1 MNTIL
6 LETKGIAN
14 LSGKFYIPAY
24 QRGYRWTDESIKLIE
39 DVLEI
44 ENVGVPK
51 ETRYCLQPVVV
62 KNRSDGSYELIDGQQ
77 RLTTIYLIYKAIK
90 KYVPFAEAKFSLIYE
105 IRYRAEDFL
114 KNLSESSPEDNID
127 FFYMKKAFMGI
138 VNWFDGQSNPSLT
151 AFKFYSLL
159 SERVELIWYEVGAAE
174 DGNALFQRL
183 NIGKIPLTSSE
194 LVKAI
199 FLSESNKSGLASN
212 RKNEIALQWDSIEKE
227 LHDSSFWGF
236 ITNIRG
242 EEYQT
247 RIDLILNLISGA
259 KFQAYEKYETFYY
272 FDNLRKSKNL
282 IDIWQEI
289 LHTFLVLKDW
299 YKNHE
304 LYHKIGYLIG
314 INLKLSDIFKLAKGK
329 TKRGFITALD
339 EEIKKSIKSDINYS
353 ELSYEN
359 SSDYKKIA
367 RLLFLFNVEA
377 TRQNGEQS
385 MWFPF
390 DKYKNGKWS
399 LEHIHAQQSEGM
411 TTVEEWKE
419 WLALH
424 MESVKTVGEIQVHD
438 GKLQKDSLEATI
450 KKIQDM
456 MSDSYPK
463 EHFGDEFKAIRQTVE
478 TILSDGANV
487 SYLHSISNLALLNAR
502 NNAALSN
509 AAFDA
514 KRNKIIELDKKGEFI
529 PYCTKMVFLKYYTK
543 SAGNQVHFWG
553 QIDRESY
560 VAAINSTLSS
570 FLPEKIIKIGEVSQ
584 NG

>member
-1 MNTIL
+1 MNTIS
-6 LETKGIAN
+6 LETKKLGDLN
-14 LSGKFYIPAY
+14 GNFYIPAY
-24 QRGYRWTDESIKLIE
+24 QRGYRWTDEAIKLIE

-44 ENVGVPK
+44 ENSENEK
-51 ETRYCLQPVVV
+51 DSRYCLQPIVV
-62 KNRSDGSYELIDGQQ
+62 KKKNDGSFELIDGQQ

-90 KYVPFAEAKFSLIYE
+90 KYVPFVEAKFTLNYE
-105 IRYRAEDFL
+105 IRYRAEEFL
-114 KNLSESSPEDNID
+114 KNLSASSPEDNID
-127 FFYMKKAFMGI
+127 FFYIKKAFIGI
-138 VNWFDGQSNPSLT
+138 VDWFDRQSDPSLV

-159 SERVELIWYEVGAAE
+159 SERVEFIWYEVGQDE
-174 DGNALFQRL
+174 DGNELFQRL

-199 FLSESNKSGLASN
+199 FLSESNKNGVSVN

-236 ITNIRG
+236 LTNVNG

-247 RIDLILNLISGA
+247 RIDLILDLISGT
-259 KFQAYEKYETFYY
+259 KFQDYEKYETFYY

-282 IDIWQEI
+282 IDIWQDI
-289 LHTFLVLKDW
+289 LHTFLVLTDW

-314 INLKLSDIFKLAKGK
+314 INLRLSDIFESAKGK

-367 RLLFLFNVEA
+367 RLLFLFNVES

-424 MESVKTVGEIQVHD
+424 IESVKTVGEIQVQER
-438 GKLQKDSLEATI
+438 KLQKDSLEGTI
-450 KKIQDM
+450 KKIQGM

-463 EHFGDEFKAIRQTVE
+463 EHFGDEFKAIRE
-478 TILSDGANV
+478 TIETMLSDGANG
-487 SYLHSISNLALLNAR
+487 SYLHSISNLALLNAG

-509 AAFDA
+509 ATFDA

-560 VAAINSTLSS
+560 VDAINSTLAS
-570 FLPEKIIKIGEVSQ
+570 FLPEKIITIVEVSQ

>member
-1 MNTIL
+1 MNTIS
-6 LETKGIAN
+6 LETKKLGDLN
-14 LSGKFYIPAY
+14 GNFYIPAY
-24 QRGYRWTDESIKLIE
+24 QRGYRWTDEAIKLIE

-44 ENVGVPK
+44 ENSENEK
-51 ETRYCLQPVVV
+51 DSRYCLQPIVV
-62 KNRSDGSYELIDGQQ
+62 KKKNDRSFELIDGQQ

-90 KYVPFAEAKFSLIYE
+90 KYVPFVEAKFTLNYE
-105 IRYRAEDFL
+105 IRYRAEEFL
-114 KNLSESSPEDNID
+114 KNLSASSPEDNID
-127 FFYMKKAFMGI
+127 FFYIKKAFIGI
-138 VNWFDGQSNPSLT
+138 VDWFDRQSDPSLV

-159 SERVELIWYEVGAAE
+159 SERVEFIWYEVGPDE
-174 DGNALFQRL
+174 DGNELFQRL

-199 FLSESNKSGLASN
+199 FLSESNKNGVSVN

-236 ITNIRG
+236 LTNVNG

-247 RIDLILNLISGA
+247 RIDLILYLISGT
-259 KFQAYEKYETFYY
+259 KFQDYEKYETFYY

-282 IDIWQEI
+282 IDIWQDI
-289 LHTFLVLKDW
+289 LHTFLVLTDW

-314 INLKLSDIFKLAKGK
+314 VNLKLGDIFALAKGK
-329 TKRGFITALD
+329 TKRAFIIALD

-359 SSDYKKIA
+359 PSDYKKIA
-367 RLLFLFNVEA
+367 KLLFLFNVEA

-385 MWFPF
+385 LWFPF

-411 TTVEEWKE
+411 KTIKEWKE

-424 MESVKTVGEIQVHD
+424 LESVKTVGELQVQD
-438 GKLQKDSLEATI
+438 GKLQQDVLETLI
-450 KKIQDM
+450 KKVTDM
-456 MSDSYPK
+456 MMESYPV
-463 EHFGDEFKAIRQTVE
+463 EHFGDEFKAIRQTIE
-478 TILSDGANV
+478 TMLSDSTNG
-487 SYLHSISNLALLNAR
+487 SYLHSISNLALLNAG

-509 AAFDA
+509 ATFDA

-560 VAAINSTLSS
+560 VDAINSTLASY
-570 FLPEKIIKIGEVSQ
+570 LPENIIITGEVRN